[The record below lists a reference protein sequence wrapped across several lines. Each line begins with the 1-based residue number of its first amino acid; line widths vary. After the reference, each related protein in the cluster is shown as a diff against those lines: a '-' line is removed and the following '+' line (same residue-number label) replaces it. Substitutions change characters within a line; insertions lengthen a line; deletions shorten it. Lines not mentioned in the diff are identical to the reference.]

1 MTELRLLGLCG
12 SLRKASH
19 NRKLMAVAATR
30 FAGRFEEGDLR
41 LPLYDGDLQ
50 DAQGIP
56 EAVVRLAGQIRDADA
71 VLIACP
77 EYNKAPPGLLKNAL
91 DWVSRVEGQV
101 LEGKPVAL
109 VSAAAGR
116 AGGER
121 SQSVLRWMLQP
132 LRADVLTHPEVL
144 VGHAS
149 DAFDEQGALLSE
161 RYQGAVDALMKRLAE
176 AARVRRDLTNGVR
189 T

>member
-1 MTELRLLGLCG
+1 MKEARLLGLCG
-12 SLRKASH
+12 SLRKASL
-19 NRKLMAVAATR
+19 NRRLMMVAAAS
-30 FAGRFEEGDLR
+30 FDGPFEEGDLR

-50 DAQGIP
+50 EAQGIP
-56 EAVVRLAGQIRDADA
+56 EAVVRLAGQIRAADA

-121 SQSVLRWMLQP
+121 TQSILRWMLQP
-132 LRADVLTHPEVL
+132 LRAEVLTHPEVL
-144 VGHAS
+144 VGHAA
-149 DAFDEQGALLSE
+149 DAFDDQGALVSE
-161 RYQGAVDALMKRLAE
+161 RYRKAVTALMGRLAE
-176 AARVRRDLTNGVR
+176 EAARARRGAA
-189 T
+189 

>member
-1 MTELRLLGLCG
+1 MTEPALLVLCG
-12 SLRKASH
+12 SLRAGSL
-19 NRKLMAVAATR
+19 NRKLMLAAAAR
-30 FAGRFEEGDLR
+30 FPGPFEEGDLR
-41 LPLYDGDLQ
+41 LPLYDGDVQ
-50 DAQGIP
+50 DLQGIP
-56 EAVVRLAGQIRDADA
+56 EAVVRLAGQIRAADA

-121 SQSVLRWMLQP
+121 SQSLMRWMLQP
-132 LRADVLTHPEVL
+132 LRAEVLTHPEVL
-144 VGHAS
+144 VGHAA
-149 DAFDEQGALLSE
+149 DAFDEHGALLSE
-161 RYQGAVDALMKRLAE
+161 RYQKAVDALMVRLAE
-176 AARVRRDLTNGVR
+176 TARVRRDLTNGVR